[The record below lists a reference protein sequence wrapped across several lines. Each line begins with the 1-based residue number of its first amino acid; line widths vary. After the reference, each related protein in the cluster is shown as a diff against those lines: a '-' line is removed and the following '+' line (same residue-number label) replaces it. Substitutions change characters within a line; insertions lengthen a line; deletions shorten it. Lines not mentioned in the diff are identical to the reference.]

1 MSRIPVPSINL
12 LRTFLRPTTSSCT
25 ICQIRSTSTFMPRH
39 QYAKVNRLDKLHRAQ
54 KKALKQEKE
63 ESHLRATLLVE
74 EMKSSAG
81 AISAAALPFHIGR
94 TKSKN
99 LAIYET
105 TKAGGSKHITQIR
118 RLAGD
123 LEVLQQQLRDV
134 LKLPDIIVDGK
145 GRKKEPV
152 AINPLTQQIIIRGW
166 RGPEVKK
173 WAETLGF

>member
-1 MSRIPVPSINL
+1 
-12 LRTFLRPTTSSCT
+12 
-25 ICQIRSTSTFMPRH
+25 MPRH

-99 LAIYET
+99 LAVYET

-123 LEVLQQQLRDV
+123 LEALQQQLRDA
-134 LKLPDIIVDGK
+134 LKLPDIVVDGK

-152 AINPLTQQIIIRGW
+152 AINPLTQQIIIKGW